1 MNENLGREAAGKT
14 SGEEEWESK
23 IYKVAFLSLLVNVGL
38 VGTKLFLSFVTGSLA
53 LRADSVHSSVD
64 VFGSIMLIMGLF
76 ISRRKTRTFPYGLY
90 KVENIV
96 AIVISM
102 LLFLTA
108 YEIVN
113 QACGSEGISVPSSE
127 AVLLVVAAIIPV
139 PLLFGRYEVAVGKK
153 VGSPSLIAD
162 GNQFGADV
170 LTSSLVFFGL
180 LAQRFGLFWDRV
192 VAVVIALFILRAGW
206 GIMVGG
212 MRVLL
217 DASIDFDALG
227 KIRSLI
233 ELEPAVSKVL
243 DITARNSGRYLFV
256 EAEVSMRITDLRKA
270 SMVSQRIEKNIRSN
284 VPNID
289 RVLLHIEPQEKTVLR
304 YVIPLADSL
313 EDISH
318 HFGTAPYF
326 AMIDLD
332 VKRHTVIR
340 REIISNPHCD
350 SEKGRGLK
358 VAELLLGYKPDFVIT
373 RESLSKKGPGYAFLE
388 AGVETLETTA
398 ERLRELVDNLVK
410 EIAHTI

>member
-1 MNENLGREAAGKT
+1 MNENIN
-14 SGEEEWESK
+14 GETKWESK

-38 VGTKLFLSFVTGSLA
+38 VATKLFLSFVTGSLA
-53 LRADSVHSSVD
+53 LRADSVHSLVD
-64 VFGSIMLIMGLF
+64 VFGSIMLILGLV

-96 AIVISM
+96 AVIISM

-108 YEIVN
+108 YEIAN
-113 QACGSEGISVPSSE
+113 QALSSEGIAVPSSE

-139 PLLFGRYEVAVGKK
+139 PLLFGRYEVAVGRR

-217 DASIDFDALG
+217 DASIDFDALA

-233 ELEPAVSKVL
+233 ELEPAVSNVL
-243 DITARNSGRYLFV
+243 NLTARNSGRFLFV
-256 EAEVSMRITDLRKA
+256 EATVSMRITDLRKA
-270 SMVSQRIEKNIRSN
+270 SLISQRIENNIRNN

-304 YVIPLADSL
+304 YVIPLDDSL
-313 EDISH
+313 EDISN
-318 HFGTAPYF
+318 HFGSSPYF

-332 VKRHTVIR
+332 IKRHMVTR
-340 REIISNPHCD
+340 REIISNPHKD

-358 VAELLLGYKPDFVIT
+358 VAEFLLGYKPDFVIT
-373 RESLSKKGPGYAFLE
+373 KESLSKKGPGYAFLE
-388 AGVETLETTA
+388 AGVATHETAT
-398 ERLRELVDNLVK
+398 ERLRDLVENLVK
-410 EIAHTI
+410 DREETY